1 MELLLRGTS
10 RAALAVAL
18 LALDG
23 CAKETLSPNA
33 GAPVAVAP
41 ASSNATVVNGVM
53 MQGFYWDV
61 PTSTP
66 AGTWWQN
73 LGSKATELSQ
83 TGITAMWLPPTYKG
97 SGALDVGYGV

>member
-1 MELLLRGTS
+1 MKALLSGTS
-10 RAALAVAL
+10 RAALASAL
-18 LALDG
+18 LLLGG
-23 CAKETLSPNA
+23 CAKETLNPTA
-33 GAPVAVAP
+33 GAPLAAAP
-41 ASSNATVVNGVM
+41 VSHNATVVNGVM

-83 TGITAMWLPPTYKG
+83 AGITAAAKRHW
-97 SGALDVGYGV
+97 GAARPGRAGV